1 MYVAL
6 TYFSSQV
13 VRTSSSREGVFL
25 RRRRDGPYRTE
36 AGDANCADATG
47 TAAERVTDERLHI
60 AVTTHPRAPLD
71 EAPPNPL
78 VRLEDLPTE
87 VIGSAIMPML
97 GLRDAHALGA
107 AASALRSGMD
117 GAPVDLRFGVRTD
130 WKSIRYTRL
139 PRRSS

>member
-13 VRTSSSREGVFL
+13 VRTSSSREGV
-25 RRRRDGPYRTE
+25 RDGPYRTE

-117 GAPVDLRFGVRTD
+117 GAPVDRPT
-130 WKSIRYTRL
+130 IRRADGL
-139 PRRSS
+139 EVD